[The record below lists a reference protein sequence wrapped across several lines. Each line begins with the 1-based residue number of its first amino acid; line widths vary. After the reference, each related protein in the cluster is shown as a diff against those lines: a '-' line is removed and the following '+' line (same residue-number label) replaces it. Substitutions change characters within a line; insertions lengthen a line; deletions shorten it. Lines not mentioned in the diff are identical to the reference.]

1 MKTDQQKTY
10 CGLEFLESLEKIM
23 EDDAKKAKKKH
34 GKILTDTATTET
46 NKKLNEI

>member
-23 EDDAKKAKKKH
+23 EDDIKKVQKKH
-34 GKILTDTATTET
+34 GKIITDTTTTKT